1 MTLTIS
7 SNGLM
12 KTENTTKPL
21 SKSEIEEMEL
31 RGKIYGAR
39 FDILHLEAI
48 FEAREK
54 GLRDPHFK
62 LFKNWFGEVDLLQD
76 KSINVTYYG
85 AFYDFKVAMQS
96 YGLSPSIDWDFTKT
110 RDSKIDEL
118 KAGQIEL
125 DDLIGI
131 YRNLVPI
138 SPLQGSTKMVLRM
151 TMCGVKK
158 VVFGQLTDGDRK
170 TLEKRKNSMVVHLTS
185 RPYTTE
191 MVEELEKSTH
201 NQKLELLANLAMEI
215 GNLKKDIFALNEH
228 KWPKIPCDSKVHT
241 NNEDWV
247 PNSHK
252 VLPERKASRK
262 PKSKNGKSKN
272 GKPKRR

>member
-1 MTLTIS
+1 MIS
-7 SNGLM
+7 SNGLV
-12 KTENTTKPL
+12 KTELIKNTIKPL

-62 LFKNWFGEVDLLQD
+62 LFKKWFGEVDLLQD
-76 KSINVTYYG
+76 NCINVTYYG
-85 AFYDFKVAMQS
+85 AFSDFKVAMQS
-96 YGLSPSIDWDFTKT
+96 YGLSPSIDWDFTAT
-110 RDSKIDEL
+110 TDSKVEKL
-118 KAGQIEL
+118 KAGIIDL
-125 DDLIGI
+125 DSLIGI
-131 YRNLVPI
+131 YRNVAPI

-151 TMCGVKK
+151 TVCGVKK
-158 VVFGQLTDGDRK
+158 MVFGQLTDGDRR
-170 TLEKRKNSMVVHLTS
+170 TLTKRRNCMVVHLNS

-191 MVEELEKSTH
+191 MVEELENSTH
-201 NQKLELLANLAMEI
+201 NKKLELLANLAVEI
-215 GNLKKDIFALNEH
+215 DNLKKDIFALNEL
-228 KWPKIPCDSKVHT
+228 KWQKAACDGNTQT

-247 PNSHK
+247 PSSHK

-272 GKPKRR
+272 GKSKRR